1 MLKFIAALIKHCT
14 IPAVVECHHVV
25 MCTWWCITNT
35 PPPPLRWA
43 AVHLSA
49 GARMAAAAD
58 CMAVGLSMCALH
70 RLSSS

>member
-43 AVHLSA
+43 AVHLVL
-49 GARMAAAAD
+49 ARAWLRQQTAW
-58 CMAVGLSMCALH
+58 L
-70 RLSSS
+70 